1 MTTPRSSTAPADV
14 ELRAVVKR
22 FGDVA
27 AVDHIDLVVPPGEF
41 LALLGPSGCGK
52 TTTLRIIAGFEQ
64 PTAGEVLVAGQ
75 SMLGVPPH
83 RREVNTVFQHYA
95 LFPHMR
101 VLDNVAY
108 GLKQRGV
115 AKAERER
122 QAADALAM
130 VRMDGFERRRPA
142 EMSGGQQQRVAL
154 ARALVMRPRVLLLD
168 EPLGALDLKL
178 RREMQVELKGIQDE
192 VGITFVIVT
201 HDQEEAMALADR
213 IAVMHR
219 GRIEQLASPTAVYD
233 APASAF
239 VAGFVGELNVLH
251 GTLLE
256 AGEQPV
262 VDVGAGLQV
271 RAGRVVEPGRA
282 GQGARV
288 GLRPEHVTARSGH
301 TPEGVEATVA
311 TVMVV
316 GHELQVVARLAG
328 GGQLMARQ
336 PRDVDPLL
344 EAVAPGERVR
354 LTWPPTAAMLLGP
367 SEATAPESS
376 PGVPAR
382 AGATNVPD

>member
-1 MTTPRSSTAPADV
+1 
-14 ELRAVVKR
+14 
-22 FGDVA
+22 
-27 AVDHIDLVVPPGEF
+27 
-41 LALLGPSGCGK
+41 
-52 TTTLRIIAGFEQ
+52 
-64 PTAGEVLVAGQ
+64 
-75 SMLGVPPH
+75 MLGVPPH
-83 RREVNTVFQHYA
+83 KREVNTVFQHYA

-115 AKAERER
+115 PKAERER
-122 QAADALAM
+122 QAAEALAM

-154 ARALVMRPRVLLLD
+154 ARALVMRPAVLLLD

-219 GRIEQLASPTAVYD
+219 GRIEQLAAPTAVYD

-239 VAGFVGELNVLH
+239 VAGFVGELNVLE
-251 GTLLE
+251 GTVLE
-256 AGEQPV
+256 GGERPL

-271 RAGRVVEPGRA
+271 RAGRVVEQASA
-282 GQGARV
+282 GQVAAV

-316 GHELQVVARLAG
+316 GHELQLVARVAG
-328 GGQLMARQ
+328 GGPAHRAPAPRRRPAPGGRRARGARAADLGAHRAHAARAHGPGRPVLPRR
-336 PRDVDPLL
+336 PRDGRRHHR
-344 EAVAPGERVR
+344 AR
-354 LTWPPTAAMLLGP
+354 LR
-367 SEATAPESS
+367 E
-376 PGVPAR
+376 
-382 AGATNVPD
+382 GATPHVAAAP

>member
-1 MTTPRSSTAPADV
+1 MPGTRTDAPAADV
-14 ELRAVVKR
+14 ELRDVVKS

-27 AVDHIDLVVPPGEF
+27 AVDHVDLVVPAGEF

-64 PTAGEVLVAGQ
+64 PTAGEVLVAGR

-83 RREVNTVFQHYA
+83 KREVNTVFQHYA

-130 VRMDGFERRRPA
+130 VRMEGFERRRPA

-178 RREMQVELKGIQDE
+178 RREMQVELKGIQDD

-213 IAVMHR
+213 IAVMRR

-233 APASAF
+233 TPATAF

-251 GTLLE
+251 GTVLE
-256 AGEQPV
+256 AGAQPL
-262 VDVGAGLQV
+262 VDVGAGLHV
-271 RAGRVVEPGRA
+271 RAGRVVEPAAA
-282 GQGARV
+282 GGAASV

-316 GHELQVVARLAG
+316 GHELQLVARLAG
-328 GGQLMARQ
+328 GGQLTARQ

-354 LTWPPTAAMLLGP
+354 LSWAPSAPMLLGP
-367 SEATAPESS
+367 AGPGAPPS
-376 PGVPAR
+376 PGVPAA
-382 AGATNVPD
+382 AGASTVPD

>member
-1 MTTPRSSTAPADV
+1 MAASSTSPSAADV
-14 ELRAVVKR
+14 ELRDVVKR
-22 FGDVA
+22 FGDVP
-27 AVDHIDLVVPPGEF
+27 AVDHVDLVVPSGEF

-64 PTAGEVLVAGQ
+64 PTSGEVLVAGQ
-75 SMLGVPPH
+75 SMRGVPPH
-83 RREVNTVFQHYA
+83 KREVNTVFQHYA

-115 AKAERER
+115 AKAERQR
-122 QAADALAM
+122 QAAEALAM

-178 RREMQVELKGIQDE
+178 RREMQVELKGIQDD

-239 VAGFVGELNVLH
+239 VATFVGDLNVLR
-251 GTLLE
+251 GTVLE
-256 AGEQPV
+256 GGAHPL
-262 VDVGAGLQV
+262 VDVGAGLHL
-271 RAGRVVEPGRA
+271 RPGRVVEPAAA
-282 GQGARV
+282 GQQATV
-288 GLRPEHVTARSGH
+288 GLRPEHVTARAGH
-301 TPEGVEATVA
+301 TPEGVEAAVA

-316 GHELQVVARLAG
+316 GHELQLVARLPG
-328 GGQLMARQ
+328 GGQLTARQ

-344 EAVAPGERVR
+344 ESVAPGERVR
-354 LTWPPTAAMLLGP
+354 LSWAPAAPMLLGP
-367 SEATAPESS
+367 AGPGVSS
-376 PGVPAR
+376 SSGVPAA
-382 AGATNVPD
+382 AGASTSE

>member
-1 MTTPRSSTAPADV
+1 MPSSPTTSPPAADV
-14 ELRAVVKR
+14 ELRAVVKS
-22 FGDVA
+22 FGDVV
-27 AVDHIDLVVPPGEF
+27 AVDHVDLVVPPGEF

-64 PTAGEVLVAGQ
+64 PTGGEVLVAGR

-83 RREVNTVFQHYA
+83 KREVNTVFQHYA

-101 VLDNVAY
+101 VLENVAY

-122 QAADALAM
+122 QAAQALEM
-130 VRMDGFERRRPA
+130 VRMNGFERRRPA

-178 RREMQVELKGIQDE
+178 RREMQVELKGIQDD

-219 GRIEQLASPTAVYD
+219 GRIEQLAAPTAVYD
-233 APASAF
+233 TPASAF
-239 VAGFVGELNVLH
+239 VANFVGELNVLN
-251 GTLLE
+251 GTVLE
-256 AGEQPV
+256 DGSQPL
-262 VDVGAGLQV
+262 VDVGAGLRL
-271 RAGRVVEPGRA
+271 RAGRVVEPAPAGRPA
-282 GQGARV
+282 AV

-316 GHELQVVARLAG
+316 GHELQLVARLAG
-328 GGQLMARQ
+328 GGQLTARQ

-354 LTWPPTAAMLLGP
+354 LSWAPSAPMLLGP
-367 SEATAPESS
+367 TGPGTPSS
-376 PGVPAR
+376 PGVPAA
-382 AGATNVPD
+382 AGASTVPD

>member
-1 MTTPRSSTAPADV
+1 MPQPRTSPSPADV
-14 ELRAVVKR
+14 ELRDVVKS

-27 AVDHIDLVVPPGEF
+27 AVDHVDLVVPPGEF

-64 PTAGEVLVAGQ
+64 PTSGEVLVAGQ

-115 AKAERER
+115 ARGER
-122 QAADALAM
+122 QRLALEALAM
-130 VRMDGFERRRPA
+130 VRMEGFERRRPA

-219 GRIEQLASPTAVYD
+219 GRIEQLAPPTAIYD
-233 APASAF
+233 TPASAF
-239 VAGFVGELNVLH
+239 VAGFVGELNVLE
-251 GTLLE
+251 GTVLE
-256 AGEQPV
+256 DGERPL
-262 VDVGAGLQV
+262 VDVGAGLQL
-271 RAGRVVEPGRA
+271 RAGRVVEAAPAGRVA
-282 GQGARV
+282 AV
-288 GLRPEHVTARSGH
+288 GLRPEHVTARAGH

-316 GHELQVVARLAG
+316 GHELQLVARLAG
-328 GGQLMARQ
+328 GGQLTARQ

-344 EAVAPGERVR
+344 ESVAPGERVR
-354 LTWPPTAAMLLGP
+354 LSWSPSAPMLLGP
-367 SEATAPESS
+367 TGPGASSS
-376 PGVPAR
+376 PGVPAT
-382 AGATNVPD
+382 AGASTVSD

>member
-1 MTTPRSSTAPADV
+1 MPASATSPPAADV
-14 ELRAVVKR
+14 ELRDVVKT

-115 AKAERER
+115 PKGERER
-122 QAADALAM
+122 LAAEALAM

-219 GRIEQLASPTAVYD
+219 GKIEQLAPPTAIYD
-233 APASAF
+233 TPASAF
-239 VAGFVGELNVLH
+239 VAGFVGELNVLQ
-251 GTLLE
+251 GTVLE
-256 AGEQPV
+256 DGERPL

-271 RAGRVVEPGRA
+271 RTGRVVQAAPAGRVA
-282 GQGARV
+282 AV
-288 GLRPEHVTARSGH
+288 GLRPEHVTARAGH

-316 GHELQVVARLAG
+316 GHELQLVARLAG
-328 GGQLMARQ
+328 GGQLTARQ

-344 EAVAPGERVR
+344 ESVAPGERVR
-354 LTWPPTAAMLLGP
+354 LSWSPSAPMLLGP
-367 SEATAPESS
+367 TGPGAPSS
-376 PGVPAR
+376 PGVPAT
-382 AGATNVPD
+382 AGASTVPD